1 MARKSM
7 SPYEG
12 CAGTTY
18 CGGCGGPFTASDCPA
33 DLYPGIMTMMVVRYL
48 QGKPIEMT
56 LTWAESG
63 VEGFMRT

>member
-1 MARKSM
+1 
-7 SPYEG
+7 
-12 CAGTTY
+12 
-18 CGGCGGPFTASDCPA
+18 
-33 DLYPGIMTMMVVRYL
+33 MMVVRYL